1 MNKDLLRQLSTDKDR
16 WNFINEQTNSAR
28 PSMSNDSPRNSFGD
42 VLTGPMQIA
51 ELLNY
56 KFSKLGEY
64 LGRSRSA
71 PPNFKETEH
80 EQDSNCFGFRSFAV
94 REVTDELLRLRKDK
108 PRGPS
113 PIPPWALIDSAHI
126 VATVLTL
133 IFNNAIMQCKFPKA
147 LKLADITPVHKKGD
161 PQDPMNY
168 RPISVTPA
176 LSKLFEKLLFRQLSK
191 YLNDNNVLSQTQFGF
206 RKSRSTKD
214 ALLYFTECVRQNME
228 ANESVFVAALDVSR
242 AFDSICHHRLQ
253 SKLVSIGFDN
263 FSCALIHDF
272 LTDRL
277 QRVKVSGISLNWI
290 SVKQGVPQ
298 GTILGPV
305 LFLIYVNEMRDLRIT
320 SKIIQY
326 ADDTLIFTSNVYPQ
340 MAKQDLEH
348 SLENLVH
355 FFEYNHLQVNPKKP
369 NS

>member
-16 WNFINEQTNSAR
+16 WKFINEQRNSAR
-28 PSMSNDSPRNSFGD
+28 PSVSNDSLRNSFGE

-71 PPNFKETEH
+71 PPNFRETEL
-80 EQDSNCFGFRSFAV
+80 EQDFNCFAFCSFAV
-94 REVTDELLRLRKDK
+94 REVTNELLRLRKDK

-113 PIPPWALIDSAHI
+113 PIPPWALVDSAHI
-126 VATVLTL
+126 VAPVLTL

-147 LKLADITPVHKKGD
+147 LKLADITPVHIKGN
-161 PQDPMNY
+161 PQEPMNY
-168 RPISVTPA
+168 RPISVTPT
-176 LSKLFEKLLFRQLSK
+176 LLKLFGKLLFRQLSN
-191 YLNDNNVLSQTQFGF
+191 YLNDNNVLSHTQFGF

-214 ALLYFTECVRQNME
+214 ALLYITKFVRQNME
-228 ANESVFVAALDVSR
+228 ANESVFCAALELSK

-277 QRVKVSGISLNWI
+277 QRVKLSGISSNWI

-320 SKIIQY
+320 SKIVQY
-326 ADDTLIFTSNVYPQ
+326 ADDTLVFTSNVYPQ
-340 MAKQDLEH
+340 MAKQEL
-348 SLENLVH
+348 SNTA
-355 FFEYNHLQVNPKKP
+355 
-369 NS
+369 